1 MVLLSREVCR
11 TSLFVILF
19 ALSLFLSSCESKTDM
34 TMLETL
40 AAMNQPM
47 YLGKPVSSETVGEIK
62 KLVSRYERDVQARI
76 AEKEQIGVLY
86 KNVALKYLEIDGLMQ
101 TIAEKILGQ
110 SSVGPAD
117 GWPSDPRPAE
127 AAMRRGDGMQENLY
141 HEALALGYIDK
152 GIYGEALRYL
162 EMALEVYPDNEL
174 LYYYSGLCSAKMGK
188 AMIGDAD
195 KQESWF
201 MLAEQY
207 YRRAIELYPGFSQA
221 LYGLSILFVFELAR
235 PSEAEPILVKLTT
248 IESQNTDALFLLAN
262 VYYRLGRYDAAIQ
275 QYETI
280 ERVSKISER
289 VKKAGEN
296 KKRIMDERYGE

>member
-1 MVLLSREVCR
+1 MVLLSREVSR
-11 TSLFVILF
+11 TNLCVILF
-19 ALSLFLSSCESKTDM
+19 VLSLLLSSCESKTDM

-40 AAMNQPM
+40 AAMNQPT

-62 KLVSRYERDVQARI
+62 KLVSRYEKDVQVRI
-76 AEKEQIGVLY
+76 AETEQIGVLY
-86 KNVALKYLEIDGLMQ
+86 KNVAIKYLEIDGLMQ
-101 TIAEKILGQ
+101 TIAEKTLGQ
-110 SSVGPAD
+110 SSEEPWSVLQ
-117 GWPSDPRPAE
+117 SD
-127 AAMRRGDGMQENLY
+127 DMQKDLY

-162 EMALEVYPDNEL
+162 EMALEVYPDNEI

-207 YRRAIELYPGFSQA
+207 YRRAIELYPSFSQA
-221 LYGLSILFVFELAR
+221 LYGLSILFVYELAR
-235 PSEAEPILVKLTT
+235 PSEAEPILVRLTT

-262 VYYRLGRYDAAIQ
+262 VYYQLGRYDEAIQ

-280 ERVSKISER
+280 ERVSNIPDRLE
-289 VKKAGEN
+289 KAGEN